1 MASLIGTSPFWKM
14 DPSTLT
20 TGEIVGHMIE
30 ARHIIGLLQAE
41 LHFRSSGAESEMV
54 VTAATGLSQAAKRIA
69 EGSLSDLDTVRLE
82 ELQADEKSKPDEK
95 NLTSYSAFA
104 WLMSYLIGPE
114 CTRFFYLTF
123 SKSRRSASALYERCR
138 ILFKILNGQCPIAP
152 EYEPLLSRG
161 NNIGTLTFLSRDNN
175 VGTMPL
181 VSRGDN
187 IGTMLKLLVLWGG
200 ENIPSCFV
208 NSLES
213 ESYIWGPGDEPLCI
227 EAPQSI
233 FQGKYAPKEY
243 ILELSKRKAVIVSV
257 KTSANSP
264 PEEFYTVPDEIQQQ
278 VRKVELPNS
287 LKTFALIAIAYLF
300 PKHRQLI
307 SFQSYTPSAEKLI
320 PVFKKTLPYFD
331 EEPVFDSL
339 TMAQVIEVL
348 EACFTASYFETGQHF
363 VAYIDKPRSDSHM
376 QHVAAIQCE
385 LGHPDKAIQSLEYRL
400 HELQKSHNAP
410 NGRDTV
416 RLKIS
421 LGEAHI
427 MAGLYESEVSPHFKS
442 AIEIFENIKP
452 VLESMGESL
461 RDQER
466 NIYRLRRTVGAT
478 IVSHMWGDNQEAVKG
493 WRAVRTISHDCGWK
507 VGHSDMIAV
516 LSLSEVLYRSGN
528 SSGGDT
534 FIEEA
539 AGIYA
544 GAGNRY
550 YFTGHGTLWPR
561 TVLSRLRSWFHDR
574 KDQERLNK
582 LGDFFKNL
590 GEPGDI
596 TEQGP
601 RIATLRVPPPL
612 RPAK

>member
-1 MASLIGTSPFWKM
+1 M

-233 FQGKYAPKEY
+233 FQGQVFLSRLSDQTKDKIREANLELYSKYAPKEY

-307 SFQSYTPSAEKLI
+307 SFQLVEK
-320 PVFKKTLPYFD
+320 
-331 EEPVFDSL
+331 
-339 TMAQVIEVL
+339 
-348 EACFTASYFETGQHF
+348 
-363 VAYIDKPRSDSHM
+363 
-376 QHVAAIQCE
+376 
-385 LGHPDKAIQSLEYRL
+385 
-400 HELQKSHNAP
+400 
-410 NGRDTV
+410 
-416 RLKIS
+416 
-421 LGEAHI
+421 
-427 MAGLYESEVSPHFKS
+427 
-442 AIEIFENIKP
+442 
-452 VLESMGESL
+452 
-461 RDQER
+461 
-466 NIYRLRRTVGAT
+466 
-478 IVSHMWGDNQEAVKG
+478 
-493 WRAVRTISHDCGWK
+493 
-507 VGHSDMIAV
+507 
-516 LSLSEVLYRSGN
+516 
-528 SSGGDT
+528 
-534 FIEEA
+534 
-539 AGIYA
+539 
-544 GAGNRY
+544 
-550 YFTGHGTLWPR
+550 
-561 TVLSRLRSWFHDR
+561 
-574 KDQERLNK
+574 
-582 LGDFFKNL
+582 
-590 GEPGDI
+590 
-596 TEQGP
+596 
-601 RIATLRVPPPL
+601 
-612 RPAK
+612 